1 MKKLDYFK
9 AAMRSKLYTKNAW
22 VTSAFSI
29 IYEDHQEWLRDNY
42 PYRLV
47 ITPIAHYYVDPN
59 DGKNLVMISD
69 SAPGQP
75 LFKPTDPI
83 DLAPGDIPNI
93 SGAVSTTIGSYF
105 FNYVALAWP
114 FGNRIPYLNGPVSI
128 EDIEK
133 KIALVM
139 EDDPIPE
146 DYVITKAL
154 VRGVPDPYIESLKQP
169 GRIYVSD
176 YLKYT
181 AATDYL
187 REFAQ
192 LFTYSGSERTMVAP
206 PNNIELRNQL
216 VEKYKDRLHDPVI
229 ITEIENELVKN
240 FKKFIKG
247 SDAEKYLIT
256 KKSVAIVSKKK
267 FLDFGMEGGM
277 DETQTSPFIGESLS
291 EGLNLKHWPVF
302 NNYQRAG
309 SYNRGANTVLGG
321 EAVKWLFRAAS
332 NIRILPGDC
341 GSTIGIPQPLTKSNI
356 EKFLG
361 NTFILEDGTN
371 VKLKNRTDAE
381 QYMGRKLL
389 RRSPMFCNYDRND
402 YCMVCM
408 GDKLSINPEA
418 MPLNIA
424 EEGSTINTIFMKAMH
439 GKVLETERLTIDCLV

>member
-1 MKKLDYFK
+1 M
-9 AAMRSKLYTKNAW
+9 
-22 VTSAFSI
+22 
-29 IYEDHQEWLRDNY
+29 
-42 PYRLV
+42 
-47 ITPIAHYYVDPN
+47 
-59 DGKNLVMISD
+59 
-69 SAPGQP
+69 
-75 LFKPTDPI
+75 
-83 DLAPGDIPNI
+83 
-93 SGAVSTTIGSYF
+93 
-105 FNYVALAWP
+105 
-114 FGNRIPYLNGPVSI
+114 
-128 EDIEK
+128 
-133 KIALVM
+133 
-139 EDDPIPE
+139 
-146 DYVITKAL
+146 
-154 VRGVPDPYIESLKQP
+154 
-169 GRIYVSD
+169 
-176 YLKYT
+176 
-181 AATDYL
+181 
-187 REFAQ
+187 
-192 LFTYSGSERTMVAP
+192 
-206 PNNIELRNQL
+206 
-216 VEKYKDRLHDPVI
+216 
-229 ITEIENELVKN
+229 
-240 FKKFIKG
+240 
-247 SDAEKYLIT
+247 
-256 KKSVAIVSKKK
+256 SKKK